1 MSQNNLTFEKIS
13 EQKLKLEKGN
23 PLIELAG
30 SCRINSGIASL
41 SLEDKLKFSKY
52 YDQLANKL
60 NITFFIPASGSGS
73 RMFDALYDF
82 IQSAKPKTETIEFV
96 EHLISDIENFAFY
109 NKLDHNTKSD
119 LKNGTIAIVNFIEN
133 ILFEDGLNFGNLPKG
148 LIPFHRYDN
157 FIINPFQEH
166 VLQGYSIAGDSAHF
180 HFTIND
186 LYKKKIAES
195 IRILNE
201 ITGIDAKAA
210 FSEQKIE
217 TNAIA
222 FNEEFHPIHDEQ
234 GDFITRPAGHGALL
248 ENLNSVDAD
257 LIFIRNI
264 DNVQHRNHA
273 ANSIQTRKAL
283 AGKLLNL
290 QTDIFEILRRLDKGD
305 DYIEKLT
312 FLNNTFDFRIPENK
326 FSDATFIYNF
336 LNRPIRIC
344 GMVKNEGQ
352 QGGGPF
358 WIIDEQGI
366 ERRQII
372 EKSQIS
378 SDAKQL
384 AALVKSTHFNP
395 VEMVCG
401 VKNYQNQKFDLT
413 KFTNEDLYFVVQKT
427 HQGIP
432 IQYIEEPGL
441 WNGGMQNWTTLFYE
455 IDADC
460 FSPVKTVLDLLKP
473 LHR

>member
-1 MSQNNLTFEKIS
+1 M
-13 EQKLKLEKGN
+13 
-23 PLIELAG
+23 
-30 SCRINSGIASL
+30 
-41 SLEDKLKFSKY
+41 
-52 YDQLANKL
+52 
-60 NITFFIPASGSGS
+60 
-73 RMFDALYDF
+73 
-82 IQSAKPKTETIEFV
+82 
-96 EHLISDIENFAFY
+96 
-109 NKLDHNTKSD
+109 
-119 LKNGTIAIVNFIEN
+119 
-133 ILFEDGLNFGNLPKG
+133 
-148 LIPFHRYDN
+148 
-157 FIINPFQEH
+157 
-166 VLQGYSIAGDSAHF
+166 
-180 HFTIND
+180 
-186 LYKKKIAES
+186 
-195 IRILNE
+195 
-201 ITGIDAKAA
+201 
-210 FSEQKIE
+210 
-217 TNAIA
+217 
-222 FNEEFHPIHDEQ
+222 
-234 GDFITRPAGHGALL
+234 
-248 ENLNSVDAD
+248 
-257 LIFIRNI
+257 
-264 DNVQHRNHA
+264 
-273 ANSIQTRKAL
+273 
-283 AGKLLNL
+283 

-413 KFTNEDLYFVVQKT
+413 KFTNEDLYFGVQKT